1 MRASNHRF
9 NIEEL
14 VLSEHDL
21 NHGEVNIK
29 LNIPEQSAEPQDNVM
44 SA

>member
-14 VLSEHDL
+14 VLTDHDL

-29 LNIPEQSAEPQDNVM
+29 LNIPEQSAEAQDSVM
-44 SA
+44 KE

>member
-1 MRASNHRF
+1 MRSSKHRF

-14 VLSEHDL
+14 VLTDHDL

-29 LNIPEQSAEPQDNVM
+29 LNIPEQSAEPQDIII